1 MNDEFGILEVS
12 KDGAESNLSS
22 LKRVG
27 SALFVLFYH
36 KLESE
41 IRHILEF
48 LWFGILYTFVFVVL
62 SLPITKLAYQ
72 IESGVLNSIYYDFGL
87 LGITEL

>member
-27 SALFVLFYH
+27 SALFVLFYQ

-41 IRHILEF
+41 ITHILEF

-62 SLPITKLAYQ
+62 SLPITKLVYQ

-87 LGITEL
+87 LGTTEL